1 MSTLNKQEG
10 GDHYKDLAIQPVEYI
25 VKNNLGYLEGNVIKY
40 VTRHHKK
47 NHAEDIKK
55 AIHYLQMILEMQY
68 PITGSGILDKAMQT
82 QGAEISDK
90 AYEKIRQAAAYNT
103 YTFEGN

>member
-68 PITGSGILDKAMQT
+68 PVIASTTKYQHKD
-82 QGAEISDK
+82 
-90 AYEKIRQAAAYNT
+90 YP
-103 YTFEGN
+103 